1 MSRQSDEGSVAART
15 SRYGVGSEI
24 GTVVHEAVV
33 EMEEVG
39 GMEGGEGAR
48 IVGALERGGVGR
60 LLKNWMKR

>member
-1 MSRQSDEGSVAART
+1 M
-15 SRYGVGSEI
+15 GSEI